1 FAAVL
6 VLLVAVATF
15 GLQQVSRLNDRI
27 IFLTSIDE
35 GKLEALSKVQF
46 AVGLRAIAARNLTL
60 VNGAAEQKGDLDLV
74 GSAQKDIESGLAEL
88 TRLMQD
94 PATTP
99 QEREMLEQLR
109 KLEAQYLPV
118 AVNIVKLATS

>member
-1 FAAVL
+1 L
-6 VLLVAVATF
+6 VSGT
-15 GLQQVSRLNDRI
+15 
-27 IFLTSIDE
+27 
-35 GKLEALSKVQF
+35 
-46 AVGLRAIAARNLTL
+46 
-60 VNGAAEQKGDLDLV
+60 AEQKGDVDLV
-74 GSAQKDIESGLAEL
+74 GSAQKEIESGMAEL

-118 AVNIVKLATS
+118 AVNIVKLATSQQTDAARASLVKDCMPILKQVISHVEQFNKLLRRIPRPTWTLPKPPTPWPSGP